1 MYYVYVI
8 ESEKLSHLYI
18 GQTQEVEKR
27 ITRHNAGTEK
37 ATRGGAPWKLIGFVT
52 LNSRSEAMALEKK
65 LKGFKSRFRV
75 LDYLDRSVAMR
86 APSPSH

>member
-1 MYYVYVI
+1 M
-8 ESEKLSHLYI
+8 
-18 GQTQEVEKR
+18 Q
-27 ITRHNAGTEK
+27 GTEK